1 MIVAQYIDD
10 YKAIYRD
17 LINGYLYEPNII
29 LKTMNY
35 QKIINSPKIISSD
48 YLKNHIINPVMQVI
62 ANSFY
67 QDITSQSTFVANFC
81 LIWFILYTTLVILA
95 YILVWRPI
103 EINLAIDVL
112 SFIKYLVHKN
122 KTVDFAYSN

>member
-1 MIVAQYIDD
+1 
-10 YKAIYRD
+10 
-17 LINGYLYEPNII
+17 
-29 LKTMNY
+29 
-35 QKIINSPKIISSD
+35 
-48 YLKNHIINPVMQVI
+48 
-62 ANSFY
+62 
-67 QDITSQSTFVANFC
+67 
-81 LIWFILYTTLVILA
+81 LYTTLVILA